1 MGRRSAHEVMEVS
14 DDRLQGFVSL
24 NILNE
29 ILDSLCFEHAAYYIH
44 SYTIFIA
51 EQYYSITIYNIHLG
65 NWHFP
70 HIHTKPTKCTSEA
83 VLSAMW
89 CRRIHPFHDHR
100 VLWPHHFPDSLCI
113 RLLPDPHQA
122 QDHLSKRGSKD
133 WLRAFG
139 HRSWCANILRHFFPA
154 AIWPTSSPDES
165 AAKMTAADVR
175 AVPFI
180 LSGLFFS
187 GKFEK
192 HSTRYWPSIDMLLNI

>member
-1 MGRRSAHEVMEVS
+1 MGIGIRPTAT
-14 DDRLQGFVSL
+14 L
-24 NILNE
+24 N
-29 ILDSLCFEHAAYYIH
+29 
-44 SYTIFIA
+44 TTG
-51 EQYYSITIYNIHLG
+51 ITFTLATGTFHTY
-65 NWHFP
+65 
-70 HIHTKPTKCTSEA
+70 TKPTKCTSEA

-139 HRSWCANILRHFFPA
+139 HPSWCANILRHFFPA
-154 AIWPTSSPDES
+154 AMRPTSSPDES
-165 AAKMTAADVR
+165 AAKMTIMTAADVR

-180 LSGLFFS
+180 LSGLLFS

-192 HSTRYWPSIDMLLNI
+192 HSTRY